1 MECLYSGCLTYHL
14 HSNRLGW
21 IRALQR
27 ENIDSLKVVN
37 VCVKHFRSEDVD
49 SFHKVP
55 RGDGTFTE
63 IPRGKL
69 NLKDGVVP
77 CLLPGCPS
85 YYSSTSTT
93 KRTRLSYESKEEQMF
108 NQAVQLSL
116 KSDNENK
123 LKYTIGNLQDLKDK
137 LTYVALPDNW
147 LVWHNG
153 NDSMRFIRPNL
164 LDYYFSGY
172 ISGNKF
178 IFINLRL
185 VPWTGNIYFT
195 QFN

>member
-1 MECLYSGCLTYHL
+1 MPSSCSVPGCTSNYHPDDRVPIFKMPDIPPTL
-14 HSNRLGW
+14 KQAW
-21 IRALQR
+21 IRALRR

-37 VCVKHFRSEDVD
+37 VCVKHFRSEDVE

-63 IPRGKL
+63 VPRGKL
-69 NLKDGVVP
+69 KLKDGAVP

-116 KSDNENK
+116 KSDNENI
-123 LKYTIGNLQDLKDK
+123 LKYTIGVIES
-137 LTYVALPDNW
+137 TCRR
-147 LVWHNG
+147 
-153 NDSMRFIRPNL
+153 SF
-164 LDYYFSGY
+164 
-172 ISGNKF
+172 
-178 IFINLRL
+178 
-185 VPWTGNIYFT
+185 
-195 QFN
+195 